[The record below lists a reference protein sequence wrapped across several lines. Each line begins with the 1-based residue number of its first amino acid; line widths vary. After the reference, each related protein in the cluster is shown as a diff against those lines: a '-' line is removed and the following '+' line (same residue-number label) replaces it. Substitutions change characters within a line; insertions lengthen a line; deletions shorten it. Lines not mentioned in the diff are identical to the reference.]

1 MWAYLKKKGFK
12 LPKITAKQIS
22 KQVEPVLRAMESE
35 GIKVDLDVFGKL
47 TKKLEKRVAKLK
59 SEILE
64 LAGFDFNISSP
75 VQMQEVLFEKL
86 KLSTMDMKKTKTGIS
101 TAASELKKIES
112 KHKIIPLVLEYRELT
127 KLLST
132 YLKPLP
138 VMVDKKSRLHT
149 TYGQDTNTSRL
160 TSSDPNLQNIPIKGK
175 YGLEIRRA
183 FVADKGKKLVVADYS
198 QIELRVVACLAD
210 DRVMQEAF
218 LKGEDIHAKTASE
231 LFNINIKKVNK
242 AQRSL
247 AKTVNFGVLY
257 GMSPYGLSQAL
268 SISQRDAAEYIMKYF
283 SIHSGIK
290 DYCTRMIE
298 VAKNDGEVETLFGY
312 KRELLNIH
320 SKNNSAREADER
332 IAINTPVQ
340 GTAAEIIKLAMINL
354 YKKLNIKNKKYGD
367 LLLTVHDELVVEVP
381 TREAKK
387 VAKIVKDAMENVV
400 KLCVPIEVEVGVG
413 SNWEECK

>member
-1 MWAYLKKKGFK
+1 MWSYLKKKGFK

-22 KQVEPVLRAMESE
+22 KQVEPVLRAMEST
-35 GIKVDLDVFGKL
+35 GIKVDLKVFGGL
-47 TKKLEKRVAKLK
+47 TKKLEKRVGVLK

-75 VQMQEVLFEKL
+75 LQMQEVLFEKL
-86 KLSTMDMKKTKTGIS
+86 KLPTTDLKRTKSGIS
-101 TAASELKKIES
+101 TAAAELKKIES
-112 KHKIIPLVLEYRELT
+112 KHKIIPLVLEYRELS

-138 VMVDKKSRLHT
+138 AMVDKKSRLHT
-149 TYGQDTNTSRL
+149 TYGQDTTTSRL

-175 YGLEIRRA
+175 YGPEIRKA
-183 FVADKGKKLVVADYS
+183 FVADKGNKLVVADYS

-210 DRVMQEAF
+210 DYVMQEAF
-218 LKGEDIHAKTASE
+218 SKGEDIHAKTASE
-231 LFNINIKKVNK
+231 LFNIDIKKVNK

-283 SIHSGIK
+283 SVHGGIK

-298 VAKNDGEVETLFGY
+298 AAKSEGEVETLFGY
-312 KRELLNIH
+312 KRELLSIH
-320 SKNNSAREADER
+320 SKNNNAREADER

-340 GTAAEIIKLAMINL
+340 GTAAEIIKLAMIALN
-354 YKKLNIKNKKYGD
+354 KKLTKKQGRM
-367 LLLTVHDELVVEVP
+367 LLTVHDELVVETP
-381 TREAKK
+381 TKEAKK
-387 VAKIVKDAMENVV
+387 VAKIVKDTMENVV
-400 KLCVPIEVEVGVG
+400 KLCVPIEVEVGIG
-413 SNWEECK
+413 KNWEECK

>member
-283 SIHSGIK
+283 SIHGGIK